1 MHLSRSRYGLTIPY
15 ILTITLCLA
24 ACGDDHNRPLTT
36 GRGKDSFVCGDQTVT
51 VVPVDGTFPKD
62 VYLCQGDRLTW
73 KPNGHTFVV
82 TFPRK
87 SPFEGSPMTFQ
98 SDPQKPN
105 DPVVSPPANYPGS
118 LVVFHYDM
126 TVDNVAVT
134 DPQVVGGGYH
144 SN

>member
-1 MHLSRSRYGLTIPY
+1 
-15 ILTITLCLA
+15 
-24 ACGDDHNRPLTT
+24 LTT